1 VQTGFGLGLFSFL
14 FVIERRAVTVKA
26 FTCGLGMVL
35 ISVGLLGSPGCG
47 ADNEADAKKAAASI
61 GDPGAPKGTVTQ
73 NVPPTTPDAYK
84 QHQAA
89 PPNYKQSDAPKK

>member
-1 VQTGFGLGLFSFL
+1 LGLFSFL

-47 ADNEADAKKAAASI
+47 ADNEADAKKAAAAI
-61 GDPGAPKGTVTQ
+61 GDPGAPKGEVKQ
-73 NVPPTTPDAYK
+73 NVPQTSPDDYK
-84 QHQAA
+84 KHAA
-89 PPNYKQSDAPKK
+89 QLPNYKQGETPKK